1 MSAYP
6 PHHSAPTRSTRGD
19 RPGRQRWFWW
29 ALAAVVAVLLL
40 IFAAPLVVLLALVL
54 LIVGIVKWVRS
65 GRAPRPGASRPQRG
79 PAITLTAAS
88 AVLLVVAMGVT
99 GAQNSQETT
108 PVAGLVANT
117 VPDARSGQKA
127 AESPSGGASSG
138 TRAAA
143 PAQETLAG
151 RLGQSC
157 GNDREAVTLGQETI
171 YCDPDQAG
179 ALVWVSAADHADATK
194 KAAEAKRA
202 ADKVAADKK
211 IAAQKS
217 ADHKRADH
225 QAASKKAAAKK
236 SQAERAATVKAEQK
250 KATARKKAAAAKAE
264 EEQAANLP
272 STEENASV
280 YYQNCTAVRDAGADP
295 IRSGDPGYSRK
306 LDRDGDGIAC
316 E

>member
-1 MSAYP
+1 M
-6 PHHSAPTRSTRGD
+6 
-19 RPGRQRWFWW
+19 
-29 ALAAVVAVLLL
+29 
-40 IFAAPLVVLLALVL
+40 
-54 LIVGIVKWVRS
+54 
-65 GRAPRPGASRPQRG
+65 
-79 PAITLTAAS
+79 
-88 AVLLVVAMGVT
+88 
-99 GAQNSQETT
+99 
-108 PVAGLVANT
+108 VANT

-127 AESPSGGASSG
+127 AQSPSGAASSG
-138 TRAAA
+138 AEAAA

-179 ALVWVSAADHADATK
+179 ALAWVSAADHASATK

-202 ADKVAADKK
+202 ADKAAADKK
-211 IAAQKS
+211 ITAQKS
-217 ADHKRADH
+217 ADQQRADH
-225 QAASKKAAAKK
+225 QAAAKQAAAKK
-236 SQAERAATVKAEQK
+236 SQAERAATVRAERK

-264 EEQAANLP
+264 EKKAEEERAANLP